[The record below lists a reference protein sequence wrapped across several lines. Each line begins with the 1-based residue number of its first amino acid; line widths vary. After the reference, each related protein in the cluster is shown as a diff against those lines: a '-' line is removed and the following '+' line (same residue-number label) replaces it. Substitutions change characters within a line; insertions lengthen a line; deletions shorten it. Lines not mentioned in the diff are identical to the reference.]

1 MWQQIFLIF
10 VGLSSGIII
19 AGGVVGL
26 MIGLSIVPRYAGITH
41 TADHM
46 LLYED
51 MTFLGIVLG
60 NLFCLFQPSLP
71 LGNIFLILY
80 GIFSGIFLGSWILA
94 LAEVADVFPVFC
106 RRIHLTR
113 GLPVI
118 IIAIAAG
125 TPAAA
130 AAARA
135 CVGFHLGFRHYAVGK
150 RRDRR
155 GNKHYKYHYNRCK
168 PFQNK
173 TPFPQISF
181 C

>member
-106 RRIHLTR
+106 R
-113 GLPVI
+113 
-118 IIAIAAG
+118 
-125 TPAAA
+125 
-130 AAARA
+130 
-135 CVGFHLGFRHYAVGK
+135 
-150 RRDRR
+150 
-155 GNKHYKYHYNRCK
+155 
-168 PFQNK
+168 
-173 TPFPQISF
+173 
-181 C
+181 

>member
-80 GIFSGIFLGSWILA
+80 GIFSGIFLEAGFWLLQKLPMS
-94 LAEVADVFPVFC
+94 FPFSVGEF
-106 RRIHLTR
+106 ISPAGFPSLL
-113 GLPVI
+113 LPLPPENLQD
-118 IIAIAAG
+118 ASFF
-125 TPAAA
+125 T
-130 AAARA
+130 
-135 CVGFHLGFRHYAVGK
+135 FS
-150 RRDRR
+150 D
-155 GNKHYKYHYNRCK
+155 GNKLSHYMHKTHKSQKKSCLFANI
-168 PFQNK
+168 FISSQNLSGK
-173 TPFPQISF
+173 E
-181 C
+181 

>member
-1 MWQQIFLIF
+1 MAADFSDF

-113 GLPVI
+113 GLP
-118 IIAIAAG
+118 
-125 TPAAA
+125 
-130 AAARA
+130 
-135 CVGFHLGFRHYAVGK
+135 RHYYCHC
-150 RRDRR
+150 RRKICRML
-155 GNKHYKYHYNRCK
+155 
-168 PFQNK
+168 PFLLSQMA
-173 TPFPQISF
+173 ISF
-181 C
+181 LIICIKHIKVKRNPVFRKYFYIFPKFIRKGMIL

>member
-71 LGNIFLILY
+71 LGNHFSYLIWYLFRYFSGKLDSGSCRSCRCLSRFLSENSSHPRASRHYYCHCRRKICRMLPFLLSQMAISFLIICIKHIKVKRNPVFSQ
-80 GIFSGIFLGSWILA
+80 IFSY
-94 LAEVADVFPVFC
+94 
-106 RRIHLTR
+106 
-113 GLPVI
+113 LPKN
-118 IIAIAAG
+118 
-125 TPAAA
+125 
-130 AAARA
+130 
-135 CVGFHLGFRHYAVGK
+135 LSGK
-150 RRDRR
+150 E
-155 GNKHYKYHYNRCK
+155 
-168 PFQNK
+168 
-173 TPFPQISF
+173 
-181 C
+181 

>member
-1 MWQQIFLIF
+1 MWQQIFLSF

-118 IIAIAAG
+118 IIAIAA
-125 TPAAA
+125 
-130 AAARA
+130 
-135 CVGFHLGFRHYAVGK
+135 FS
-150 RRDRR
+150 D
-155 GNKHYKYHYNRCK
+155 GNKLSHYMHKTHKSQKKSCLFANILVSS
-168 PFQNK
+168 QNLSGK
-173 TPFPQISF
+173 E
-181 C
+181 